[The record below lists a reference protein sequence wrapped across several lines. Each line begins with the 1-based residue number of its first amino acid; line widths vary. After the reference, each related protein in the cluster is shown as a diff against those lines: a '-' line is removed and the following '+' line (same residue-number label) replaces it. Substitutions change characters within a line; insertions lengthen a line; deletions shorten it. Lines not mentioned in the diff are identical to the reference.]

1 MHWQVK
7 KINHTRT
14 RTHTH
19 ARTRTHTHTHT
30 HTHTQTE
37 LNCILSEKGRS
48 AAPSDAHIHPNTSVL
63 HQHVF
68 AVTQHAHIT
77 R

>member
-14 RTHTH
+14 RTHAH
-19 ARTRTHTHTHT
+19 AHT